1 MMEEEKIF
9 AGKIFNASSPELQKI
24 KHEAH
29 IACQKYNA
37 MNEYDTFRPNILR
50 GILGSIG
57 PHFRFQGPVQF
68 NYGKH
73 TFIGDCF
80 VANFNFIVMDDAR
93 IYIGNNVACGPNVS
107 LLATNHPLL
116 AQERLGLDD
125 NGVATAFAE
134 YADEIHI
141 GNNVWLAAGVTVL
154 GGVHIGENSVI
165 GAGSI
170 VTHDIQANVLAA
182 GVPCRPLRK
191 LTEKDSCHQLFLE
204 EDAEHFRYNIKK
216 R

>member
-50 GILGSIG
+50 EILGSIG

-80 VANFNFIVMDDAR
+80 VANFNFSAKI
-93 IYIGNNVACGPNVS
+93 S
-107 LLATNHPLL
+107 ET
-116 AQERLGLDD
+116 
-125 NGVATAFAE
+125 
-134 YADEIHI
+134 
-141 GNNVWLAAGVTVL
+141 
-154 GGVHIGENSVI
+154 
-165 GAGSI
+165 
-170 VTHDIQANVLAA
+170 
-182 GVPCRPLRK
+182 K
-191 LTEKDSCHQLFLE
+191 
-204 EDAEHFRYNIKK
+204 
-216 R
+216 